1 VAGGFGDEASSK
13 FFELDA
19 CESRRRAQHDLHDVH
34 FPSAN
39 EQVVRDLVDVLLR
52 AMLPN
57 PSTTEIKWAVRT
69 SGEAG
74 NAEKR
79 SRTWP
84 GSDDLRYD
92 SSKGSSHSAS

>member
-1 VAGGFGDEASSK
+1 LLFHVAVASSKECGHESGGSVPVAGGFGDEASSK

-19 CESRRRAQHDLHDVH
+19 CEPRRRAQHDFHDVH

-69 SGEAG
+69 RREREREAG
-74 NAEKR
+74 NA
-79 SRTWP
+79 
-84 GSDDLRYD
+84 
-92 SSKGSSHSAS
+92 